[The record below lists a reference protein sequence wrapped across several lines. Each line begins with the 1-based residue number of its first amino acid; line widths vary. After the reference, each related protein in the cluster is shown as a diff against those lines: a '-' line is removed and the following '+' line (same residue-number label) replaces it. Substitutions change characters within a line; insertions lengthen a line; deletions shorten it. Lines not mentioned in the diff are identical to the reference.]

1 MKKTIAI
8 LGVVALLSPLSAFAL
23 VSGEQV
29 YTDVADA
36 GCARQSEGD
45 SNMLLIFS
53 EPNNLSFQ
61 TGIDCYADFR
71 PDGGHTTWEAIGT
84 MFDPDQFL
92 PRTRYTFI
100 EISDPDGFGTCN
112 VNSTGDLTVA
122 ECIAEH
128 EGNDLVAYHEVS
140 FIRPNVGV
148 AVMATA
154 ADVVGDQIPA
164 LYTFFIKFGIPI
176 ILIVAIYLFI
186 SWVVAR
192 AGKGGY

>member
-1 MKKTIAI
+1 MKKAIAI
-8 LGVVALLSPLSAFAL
+8 LGVLAVLSPLSAFAL

-29 YTDVADA
+29 YTNVAEPA
-36 GCARQSEGD
+36 CARESEGD

-53 EPNNLSFQ
+53 EPNNFSFQ
-61 TGIDCYADFR
+61 AGVDCYADFH
-71 PDGGHTTWEAIGT
+71 PDGGTTTWKEVGQ

-92 PRTRYTFI
+92 PHTTYTFI

-128 EGNDLVAYHEVS
+128 EGNDLVAYHQVS
-140 FIRPNVGV
+140 FIRPNPGV

-154 ADVVGDQIPA
+154 SETLQGYFPVMI
-164 LYTFFIKFGIPI
+164 TFFLKFGFPV
-176 ILIVAIYLFI
+176 ILILFVWRFVRSI
-186 SWVVAR
+186 MKV
-192 AGKGGY
+192 